1 MTGYAKD
8 YIGQLCREGRV
19 PARLVGRSWYV
30 LETAIQDHR
39 FGADIQ
45 PENAEPTTPPAWESP
60 RYEASR
66 DELLP
71 SVNRLKVKADTENT
85 EETKASERLEDTWR
99 DWFDRIAAPTSE
111 VGAPTESVG
120 EETIEEPATAEEVN
134 VPVRA
139 VYQQPPEE
147 LLPRS
152 IHVETRF
159 SEEAREQPVRQMRYR
174 ADRKIVRAIQIGGIL
189 VAGIAA
195 VMAAI
200 GTGYLDEYII
210 SNSQVRIIAG
220 VGVYNK

>member
-1 MTGYAKD
+1 MDEILIDEKRYVSSKRAAKMTGYAKD

-45 PENAEPTTPPAWESP
+45 PENTGPTISPVWESP

-71 SVNRLKVKADTENT
+71 SVNRLKGKADTENT
-85 EETKASERLEDTWR
+85 EETKASEHLEDTWR

-120 EETIEEPATAEEVN
+120 EETREESATAEEKKEEAREEEINIPIRV
-134 VPVRA
+134 

-147 LLPRS
+147 LLPHS
-152 IHVETRF
+152 MYIETRF
-159 SEEAREQPVRQMRYR
+159 SDESREQPVRQMRYR
-174 ADRKIVRAIQIGGIL
+174 ADRKIVRAI
-189 VAGIAA
+189 
-195 VMAAI
+195 
-200 GTGYLDEYII
+200 
-210 SNSQVRIIAG
+210 
-220 VGVYNK
+220 